1 MPQPHRRGM
10 CFGRVCHVCRVVWQL
25 LGWLTF
31 LNARQMPEEDRPHKP
46 LCADAKERFFW
57 RMGERPEKTEFASL
71 NAEVRTTLTTQH
83 DTTRHT
89 LIRHDTHVCDSPW
102 CRSTSRSGR
111 T

>member
-1 MPQPHRRGM
+1 M